1 MMTHWE
7 VPPGT
12 YAVVTFPFNQL
23 MAAIDEIHNSWLPQS
38 GYHHTGGPE
47 YEYYGLAF
55 EPDDPETEMQ
65 FHMPVERN

>member
-1 MMTHWE
+1 MVRWE

-12 YAVVTFPFNQL
+12 YAVITFPFSKIMQA
-23 MAAIDEIHNSWLPQS
+23 MDYMHNTWPAEA

-47 YEYYGLAF
+47 YEYYGLDF

-65 FHMPVERN
+65 FYMPVEKS